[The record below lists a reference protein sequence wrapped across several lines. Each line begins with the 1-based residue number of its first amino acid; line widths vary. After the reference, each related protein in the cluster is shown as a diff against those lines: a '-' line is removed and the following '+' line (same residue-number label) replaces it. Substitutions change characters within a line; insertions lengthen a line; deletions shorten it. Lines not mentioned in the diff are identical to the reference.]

1 MYSFHP
7 FGGIET
13 HPYGGS
19 MGALPSFQKMQDTA
33 TGVKTTAEVFKDA
46 ARSFSPTK
54 RSKPTMPKVGT
65 GASPKAFTA
74 VALNMANVNATLKNF
89 QKLQA
94 RGVVPTFAT
103 AAQLAQEP
111 AYLEQPYMGEGG
123 ASEGGFFET
132 YKNYIIIGGAI
143 AVVGAFALYMRNR

>member
-19 MGALPSFQKMQDTA
+19 MGALPIFEKMS
-33 TGVKTTAEVFKDA
+33 TGVDKLTAA
-46 ARSFSPTK
+46 ATAVKKAGQSLSSARKVP
-54 RSKPTMPKVGT
+54 SKPKIGT

-74 VALNMANVNATLKNF
+74 MKLNMANINSTLKNF
-89 QKLQA
+89 QRLQA
-94 RGVVPTFAT
+94 TGAIQTYAN
-103 AAQLAQEP
+103 LAQPIE
-111 AYLEQPYMGEGG
+111 EQPYMAMGGE
-123 ASEGGFFET
+123 AEGGFFET

>member
-19 MGALPSFQKMQDTA
+19 IGGPLKNFLNKGRTIVAEKLSPAEKAKPAKKAAA
-33 TGVKTTAEVFKDA
+33 T
-46 ARSFSPTK
+46 SPK
-54 RSKPTMPKVGT
+54 IGT
-65 GASPKAFTA
+65 GASPKAFKA
-74 VALNMANVNATLKNF
+74 MALNMANIDSTLANF
-89 QKLQA
+89 QRLQA
-94 RGVVPTFAT
+94 AT
-103 AAQLAQEP
+103 SQLMREP
-111 AYLEQPYMGEGG
+111 VYEEQPYMAMGGE
-123 ASEGGFFET
+123 AEGGFFET